1 MTTEDEPIAELAADE
16 PEPTEWVVM
25 KRAGGPTVGL
35 ADDDAPSAPAPDL
48 TAELDAMRHRAELAE
63 LERDQLRERV
73 DDMRTAM
80 RMLEAGPARS
90 PEPRRRWWQ
99 RKPIV
104 AGASL
109 TVGAAEAAEKVGW
122 VMEHMP
128 MPPMSTQAADDSE
141 PL

>member
-16 PEPTEWVVM
+16 PEPTEWVAM

-63 LERDQLRERV
+63 LERDQLREQV
-73 DDMRTAM
+73 EDMRNAI
-80 RMLEAGPARS
+80 RMLEAGPTPAPARA
-90 PEPRRRWWQ
+90 PQPRRRWWQ

-109 TVGAAEAAEKVGW
+109 TVGAAEAAETVGW
-122 VMEHMP
+122 LLEQA
-128 MPPMSTQAADDSE
+128 PMSDPG
-141 PL
+141 PLDEDL